1 MFKSLMAQIFTFSE
15 IPEELWSQATELAER
30 LLRAP
35 KGKWPTDELHKIWS
49 RFTTLVSLL
58 RHSAKAARTEP
69 PPD

>member
-30 LLRAP
+30 LLLHQKESGPRMKALQDWMPWNYTEALARAEP
-35 KGKWPTDELHKIWS
+35 ES
-49 RFTTLVSLL
+49 
-58 RHSAKAARTEP
+58 TEP